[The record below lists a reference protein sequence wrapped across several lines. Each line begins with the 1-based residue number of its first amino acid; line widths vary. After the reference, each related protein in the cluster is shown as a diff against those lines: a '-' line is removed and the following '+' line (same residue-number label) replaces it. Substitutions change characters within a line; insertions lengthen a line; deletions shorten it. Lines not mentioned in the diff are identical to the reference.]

1 MFYWYLK
8 VLLGPVMRILFRPSI
23 TGVERIPSS
32 GPAILVSNHLSFSD
46 SFFLPLMVP
55 RRITFLAKS
64 DYFTGRGLKG
74 RLTAG
79 FFRGVGQVPVDRSG
93 NNAGEAALAT
103 GLRVLSEGRLFGIY
117 AEGTRSPD
125 GRLHKGRTGVARMA
139 LRSGAPVLPV
149 AMIGTDKVQ
158 PIGQVV
164 PKLGRVEIR
173 VGPAVDLSAFTGREQ
188 DRATL
193 REVTDVIMA
202 ALQQVSGQ
210 EYVPEYASTVKE
222 QRAQAL
228 AARVAAAR
236 ATAQHAAAVAAERAA
251 EARARVEQARAR
263 LDAGRAGRAVGRDRQ
278 DPGPGQP

>member
-8 VLLGPVMRILFRPSI
+8 VFLGPVLRIIFRPSI
-23 TGVERIPSS
+23 TGVEHIPAT
-32 GPAILVSNHLSFSD
+32 GPAILASNHLSFSD

-93 NNAGEAALAT
+93 NNAGDAALAT

-117 AEGTRSPD
+117 PEGTRSPD
-125 GRLHKGRTGVARMA
+125 GRLHKGRTGVARIA

-158 PIGQVV
+158 PIGQKL
-164 PKLGRVEIR
+164 PKPGRVEIR
-173 VGPAVDLSAFTGREQ
+173 VGPAVDLSAHLGGEP

-193 REVTDVIMA
+193 RAVTDTIMA
-202 ALQQVSGQ
+202 VLRDLSGQ

-222 QRAQAL
+222 QLAEAL
-228 AARVAAAR
+228 ARTIAEAK
-236 ATAQHAAAVAAERAA
+236 ATAQQAAGAAAERAA
-251 EARARVEQARAR
+251 DARTRVEEARARREADRA
-263 LDAGRAGRAVGRDRQ
+263 AARDRRQ
-278 DPGPGQP
+278 PGGPQQS